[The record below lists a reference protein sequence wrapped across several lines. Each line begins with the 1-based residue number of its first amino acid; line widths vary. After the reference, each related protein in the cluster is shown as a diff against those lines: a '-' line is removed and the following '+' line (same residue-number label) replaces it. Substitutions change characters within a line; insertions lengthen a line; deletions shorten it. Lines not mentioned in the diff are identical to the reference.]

1 MLYDLVYRNL
11 VHIFQSLRF
20 IFQTLFI
27 VLVFDLIICLD
38 LYHNYEY
45 VLFPYVP

>member
-11 VHIFQSLRF
+11 VQIFQSLRF
-20 IFQTLFI
+20 IFQILFI
-27 VLVFDLIICLD
+27 VLVFDLITCLD